1 MKNRIPLFYRQ
12 KTGDIMQAV
21 ITDIKRFA
29 VHDGD
34 GIRTT
39 VFFKGCP
46 LSCVWC
52 HNPEC
57 IDSST
62 QIAYFMHKCAN
73 CGECSAI
80 CDSNIMVDGNHVFD
94 RNTCIN
100 CGNCISRCKM
110 DAFRQYGKTV
120 SVQEVLQAV
129 LEDRLFYET
138 GGGGVTL
145 SGGECLL
152 QAEFCAEVL
161 KILKKEG
168 INTAVDTCGFVPQA
182 AFEQVAP
189 FTDVF
194 LYDIKAIDEKV
205 HVRCTGQS
213 NRIIL
218 DNLRYLEKLK
228 KKVEIRIPFVPDWN
242 DGEMEKI
249 TRFLEDFSCVTRV
262 KVLPYHSFAESKYVA
277 LGMKNTLPKTLPD
290 DLQIKKVK
298 SFFDKWN

>member
-1 MKNRIPLFYRQ
+1 M
-12 KTGDIMQAV
+12 GEIMQGI

-52 HNPEC
+52 HNPEGL
-57 IDSST
+57 IST
-62 QIAYFMHKCAN
+62 PQLAYFSHKCVH
-73 CGECSAI
+73 CGQCTHL
-80 CDSNIMVDGNHVFD
+80 CNSNSIVDGKHLFD
-94 RNTCIN
+94 RTACTQ
-100 CGNCISRCKM
+100 CGACLTKCQGE
-110 DAFRQYGKTV
+110 AFKLYGKTV
-120 SVQEVLQAV
+120 SVQEVVQAV

-138 GGGGVTL
+138 SGGGVTL

-168 INTAVDTCGFVPQA
+168 INTAVDTCGFVLQA

-213 NRIIL
+213 NQIIL